1 MPLLPTMQHIIDNL
15 PVVVFEY
22 TIFPDGSRDFTY
34 LSKGCKE
41 ILGIDR
47 ELLLQGTYPLQ
58 SFIYRD
64 DWENFN
70 LLFEKAASEVV
81 PFKWEGRIFSFGAE
95 IKWIEVSGVPVRLE
109 GGRIGWSG
117 VISDIRQRK
126 ELEQQQTESDRRY
139 RTLVESLPLGMGV
152 HQQGKLVYVNE
163 YAAKMMGAENTDQ
176 MIGMSVLDFVH
187 PDNKQQVIERTR
199 KVMAGEFLDFAEEKF
214 ITLDGREL
222 IVETQAQPFIFN
234 GKPAVQIIVKN
245 ITEQKL
251 ANETIRK
258 TETLFS
264 ELFNSAPMAIV
275 LLKSDGNV
283 ERVNHGFETMFGYS
297 ISELKGKS
305 LNNFIVPRNLESEG
319 NYVNSMISENRF
331 VRLETYRLRKDGKQ
345 ISVIIYGVPVHLD
358 EVSLGIFGVYVD
370 ITEQKLIEEE
380 LTTRNAELDNF
391 VYKVSHDLRAPLS
404 SILGLVNLAQLPGN
418 EDNPLEYFKIIGNKV
433 NQLDGFISEVLTHSK
448 NLKLE
453 VKNER
458 VDFAKIIDSTFRDL
472 NYIEGSEHV
481 VRSVQITGVDLYSD
495 SWRIQEIFRNLIS
508 NAIKYRNRENT
519 EHRVA
524 IDIKIDAA
532 EARII
537 FADNGIGINSSEIN
551 KVFEM
556 FYRASEQSIGSGLG
570 LYIVKNAVEKLGG
583 RVSLESE
590 LGIGTKF
597 LLVLPNRAH
606 AAQS

>member
-331 VRLETYRLRKDGKQ
+331 VRLETYRLRKDG
-345 ISVIIYGVPVHLD
+345 
-358 EVSLGIFGVYVD
+358 
-370 ITEQKLIEEE
+370 
-380 LTTRNAELDNF
+380 
-391 VYKVSHDLRAPLS
+391 
-404 SILGLVNLAQLPGN
+404 
-418 EDNPLEYFKIIGNKV
+418 
-433 NQLDGFISEVLTHSK
+433 
-448 NLKLE
+448 
-453 VKNER
+453 
-458 VDFAKIIDSTFRDL
+458 
-472 NYIEGSEHV
+472 
-481 VRSVQITGVDLYSD
+481 
-495 SWRIQEIFRNLIS
+495 
-508 NAIKYRNRENT
+508 
-519 EHRVA
+519 
-524 IDIKIDAA
+524 
-532 EARII
+532 
-537 FADNGIGINSSEIN
+537 
-551 KVFEM
+551 
-556 FYRASEQSIGSGLG
+556 
-570 LYIVKNAVEKLGG
+570 
-583 RVSLESE
+583 
-590 LGIGTKF
+590 
-597 LLVLPNRAH
+597 
-606 AAQS
+606 